1 MLYPSPGSQSQH
13 YGYIEDHF
21 GYADEAEEFA
31 EFHDNFAA
39 YVVQS
44 LFLFLLIPPLHLSSL
59 LPIVLLNDTKLIV
72 GPPRSDPDSSAR
84 DLYGRPV
91 IRNAR
96 PTRDPYPGTIP
107 PEGFYATEYGN
118 TVPYVI
124 KEKKPKRRQ
133 GR

>member
-1 MLYPSPGSQSQH
+1 MLYPNPGSQSQH

-31 EFHDNFAA
+31 EFHDTHAA

-44 LFLFLLIPPLHLSSL
+44 LILFSFFHRFISPYCSYSSFQRHR
-59 LPIVLLNDTKLIV
+59 LIV
-72 GPPRSDPDSSAR
+72 GPPRSDPDSNAR